1 MKQKS
6 LYITKSIIN
15 QLYLKQQ
22 LYTLDM
28 KEETSIME
36 YLNVFNE
43 IIYELASKDVKLE
56 DENNTLIFFTLL
68 PLSFEYLDI
77 ILLYKNDTIEL
88 KEKLSSASRHFKVL
102 LAKDVLDL
110 NAYKYIIKRRIF
122 KVLKGV
128 LLLMKDEKSE
138 NLYELLQDIVT
149 SGVTMIIEN
158 KVIDMT

>member
-88 KEKLSSASRHFKVL
+88 KEVITILLS
-102 LAKDVLDL
+102 
-110 NAYKYIIKRRIF
+110 NEI
-122 KVLKGV
+122 
-128 LLLMKDEKSE
+128 
-138 NLYELLQDIVT
+138 
-149 SGVTMIIEN
+149 
-158 KVIDMT
+158 

>member
-1 MKQKS
+1 MKKKS

-22 LYTLDM
+22 LYTLHI
-28 KEETSIME
+28 KEETSIMK

-88 KEKLSSASRHFKVL
+88 KEVITILLS
-102 LAKDVLDL
+102 
-110 NAYKYIIKRRIF
+110 NEI
-122 KVLKGV
+122 
-128 LLLMKDEKSE
+128 
-138 NLYELLQDIVT
+138 
-149 SGVTMIIEN
+149 
-158 KVIDMT
+158 